1 MDPITI
7 LAGIKSGLAAGKTV
21 AGLSK
26 QIGQFFDATDKAKK
40 TLQKKG
46 VSSKSTNATALDRWA
61 KIRQAAEAEEE
72 LKEWITQT
80 YGRSKYLELLKIR
93 REVLAEK
100 REAEAQARRDAI
112 QRQEVAITI
121 VGIVVLLIFTFVGA
135 AAYLHYMEWI
145 DVRDYFL
152 EQFYRF
158 FIVFGF

>member
-46 VSSKSTNATALDRWA
+46 VSSKSANATALDRWA

-72 LKEWITQT
+72 LKEWITQR
-80 YGRSKYLELLKIR
+80 YGRSKYLELLKIEEKCLQKKER
-93 REVLAEK
+93 RKPKLE
-100 REAEAQARRDAI
+100 
-112 QRQEVAITI
+112 
-121 VGIVVLLIFTFVGA
+121 GI
-135 AAYLHYMEWI
+135 
-145 DVRDYFL
+145 R
-152 EQFYRF
+152 
-158 FIVFGF
+158 